1 MRHAPGFL
9 GADPGR
15 VRAVTSSEVSLMAT
29 RKIVKIDEDKCTGCG
44 LCVTACAEAA
54 IAIVDG
60 KAKLISEIYCDGLG
74 ACLGHCPEGAIT
86 VEEREAEAFDEQAT
100 EQHIARANVPA
111 PTPCACPGM
120 ATQQFAPADTDT
132 AEGDVSSQLAQWP
145 VQLNL
150 ISPQAAYFANA
161 DLLLVAD
168 CVPFAMGDFHS
179 RFLMGHAIAIG
190 CPKLDD
196 TQYYTEKVQA
206 VIDCNNLKSVTVI
219 HMEVPCC
226 TGLVQV
232 TRQAILNSSKKMGYK
247 DVTVSIKGEVLLE
260 QDVAL

>member
-1 MRHAPGFL
+1 
-9 GADPGR
+9 
-15 VRAVTSSEVSLMAT
+15 MAT

-54 IAIVDG
+54 IAIIDG

-74 ACLGHCPEGAIT
+74 ACLGHCPEDAIII
-86 VEEREAEAFDEQAT
+86 EERDAEAFDEQAT
-100 EQHIARANVPA
+100 EQHIAKTKAPA
-111 PTPCACPGM
+111 PSACTCPGM
-120 ATQQFAPADTDT
+120 AAQQFTPGDTDS

-150 ISPQAAYFANA
+150 ISPQAAYFSNA

-179 RFLMGHAIAIG
+179 RFLKGSAIAIG

-196 TQYYTEKVQA
+196 TQYYTEKVKTI
-206 VIDCNNLKSVTVI
+206 IDSNDLKSITVI

-232 TRQAILNSSKKMGYK
+232 TRQAILNSSKQMGYR
-247 DVTVSIKGEVLLE
+247 DVTVSIKGQVLLE
-260 QDVAL
+260 QDVTL